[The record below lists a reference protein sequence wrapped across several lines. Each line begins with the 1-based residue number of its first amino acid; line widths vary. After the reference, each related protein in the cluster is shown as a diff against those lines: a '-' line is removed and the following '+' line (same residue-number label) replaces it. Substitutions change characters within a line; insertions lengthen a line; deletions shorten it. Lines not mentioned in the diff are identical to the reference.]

1 MAKNWFPIIDEHK
14 CIQCGAC
21 INKCLNEVYDKT
33 AIPLALV
40 IKPLIIVMVA
50 TGVVNCVLQVQLL
63 ILATRVVGFLL
74 KDKNEIF

>member
-21 INKCLNEVYDKT
+21 VNKCLNEVYDKT

-40 IKPLIIVMVA
+40 IKPLNCCDGCHGCGELCP
-50 TGVVNCVLQVQLL
+50 TGAITYFGDQSGW
-63 ILATRVVGFLL
+63 IPP
-74 KDKNEIF
+74 KI

>member
-21 INKCLNEVYDKT
+21 VNKCLNEVYDKT

-40 IKPLIIVMVA
+40 IKPLNYCDGCYGCGELCP
-50 TGVVNCVLQVQLL
+50 TGAITYFGDQSGW
-63 ILATRVVGFLL
+63 IPP
-74 KDKNEIF
+74 KI